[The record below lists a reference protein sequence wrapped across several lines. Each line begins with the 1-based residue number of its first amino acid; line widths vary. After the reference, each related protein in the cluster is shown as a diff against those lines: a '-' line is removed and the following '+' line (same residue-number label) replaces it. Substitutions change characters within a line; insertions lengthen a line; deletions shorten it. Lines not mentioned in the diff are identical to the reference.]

1 MKLAPIKNLAIFA
14 SLSLAS
20 PLAFAYRVPEFNI
33 RAILWNILVLAGIAV
48 IFGIVDY
55 AVSKAPFIQEPVKQV
70 VHWVLVV
77 ILCVVLIFFLLDFL
91 GL

>member
-1 MKLAPIKNLAIFA
+1 MKYALGFI
-14 SLSLAS
+14 LSS
-20 PLAFAYRVPEFNI
+20 PSLAFAYSVPAFNI

-55 AVSKAPFIQEPVKQV
+55 AISKAPFIADPVKQV

-77 ILCVVLIFFLLDFL
+77 ILCIILILFLLDFL